1 MTAREETGPDRSTE
15 SGAGSHAGKPADVL
29 FVNGAIRTMQPVQ
42 SFATAVAVRGG
53 RIAAVGSD
61 RALRP
66 LAGPPTRVVDLEGR
80 SLLPGFQDAHVHPPL
95 GGWALLTCDLHDLPW
110 DREAYLAA
118 IASYATAHPDE
129 PWIVG
134 GGWGMPAFP
143 GGTPSRADLDVIVPD
158 RPAFLENRDG
168 HGAWVNSQAL
178 ALAGVTAATPD
189 PGDGR
194 IEREADGT
202 PQGTLHEG
210 AAALVRIH
218 VPSFDQRQWEAAILA
233 AQQYLHA
240 FGITAVTDAWVEEH
254 HVPAYRTLAERGDLT
269 LRTNLSLWWDRAR
282 GLDQLE
288 WFEDARRAAT
298 GERLQASTVK
308 LMLDGVIENFS
319 AALLVPYLDGDGRP
333 TANAGIDFIDPAR
346 LAGEIAP
353 ALDAAGFQLHFH
365 AIGDRAV
372 RSALDAVAAV
382 VRRNGP
388 ADRRPHI
395 AHIQVVHPADLP
407 RFAALEV
414 GANMQPLW
422 AAWEAQM
429 RDLTIP
435 FLGPER
441 SARQYPFRSL
451 QQAGARLVGGSD
463 WSVSTP
469 NVLHEVEVAVN
480 RVLPESRGVEPPFL
494 PDERL
499 DLESALRAFTV
510 GAAWANGL
518 DGDTATIEPGK
529 LADLVVLDR
538 DVFDRGAGEIGDAR
552 VLLTVSG
559 GAAVHVDASFAW

>member
-1 MTAREETGPDRSTE
+1 MEP
-15 SGAGSHAGKPADVL
+15 AGRVAE
-29 FVNGAIRTMQPVQ
+29 
-42 SFATAVAVRGG
+42 AVAVRGG
-53 RIAAVGSD
+53 RIAAVGRD
-61 RALRP
+61 RDLRR
-66 LAGPPTRVVDLEGR
+66 LVGSRTRVVDLEGR

-110 DREAYLAA
+110 DREAYLGAVAA
-118 IASYATAHPDE
+118 YAAAHPDE

-143 GGTPSRADLDVIVPD
+143 GGVPSRADLDAIVPD

-168 HGAWVNSQAL
+168 HGAWVNSRAL
-178 ALAGVTAATPD
+178 ELAGVTAATPD
-189 PGDGR
+189 PDDGR
-194 IEREADGT
+194 IEREPDGA

-210 AAALVRIH
+210 AALLVRRH
-218 VPSFDQRQWEAAILA
+218 VPPFTQAQWEAALLA
-233 AQQYLHA
+233 AQRHLHA
-240 FGITAVTDAWVEEH
+240 LGITAVTDAWVEAH
-254 HVPAYRTLAERGDLT
+254 HVPAYRALADRGALT
-269 LRTNLSLWWDRAR
+269 MRTTLSLWWDRAR
-282 GLDQLE
+282 GLEQLA
-288 WFEDARRAAT
+288 WFEEARRAAAA
-298 GERLQASTVK
+298 ERLCASTVK
-308 LMLDGVIENFS
+308 LMLDGVLENS
-319 AALLVPYLDGDGRP
+319 TGALLDPYLDRDGRP

-372 RSALDAVAAV
+372 RSALDAVEAV
-382 VRRNGP
+382 RRRNGP
-388 ADRRPHI
+388 ADRRAHV
-395 AHIQVVHPADLP
+395 AHIQVIHPADVP
-407 RFAALEV
+407 RFAALDV

-435 FLGPER
+435 FLGRER
-441 SARQYPFRSL
+441 TGWQYPFRSL
-451 QQAGARLVGGSD
+451 QRAGARLVGGSD

-499 DLESALRAFTV
+499 DLETALRAFTI
-510 GAAWANGL
+510 GAAWANGRDEQTGTL
-518 DGDTATIEPGK
+518 EPGK

-552 VLLTVSG
+552 VLLTLSEGV
-559 GAAVHVDASFAW
+559 AVHADPSLAW